1 MPGAG
6 CTAEVVVV
14 EPEVTETTDLSSCR
28 SRHLRARLDPVTAC
42 EATTPGLS
50 PAWEATVEVEA
61 GEEEVEEVVEV
72 TTTVMMMLPAMEED
86 VEGWEGEEVEV
97 APLSA

>member
-1 MPGAG
+1 M
-6 CTAEVVVV
+6 V

-28 SRHLRARLDPVTAC
+28 SHLPRARPVPVTAC

-61 GEEEVEEVVEV
+61 GVEVVEEVEV
-72 TTTVMMMLPAMEED
+72 TTTVMTRVPAMEED
-86 VEGWEGEEVEV
+86 VEGWEAEEAGV